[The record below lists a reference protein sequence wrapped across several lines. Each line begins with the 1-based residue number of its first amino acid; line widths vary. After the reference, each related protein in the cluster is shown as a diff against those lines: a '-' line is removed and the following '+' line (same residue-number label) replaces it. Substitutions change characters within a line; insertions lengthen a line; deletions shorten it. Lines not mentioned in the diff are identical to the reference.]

1 MLIGVDPHKTSHTAT
16 AVDPTSN
23 TALASIRVDATLDGY
38 RALLGW
44 ARQFEEHRW
53 AIEGA
58 RGLGGH
64 LAQWLIARGEYV
76 VDVPSTA
83 TARVRELSRG
93 GRRKNDVIDAAA
105 AACVAAAQG
114 DADPVIA
121 EGANTVF
128 ALLEEHRANIAE
140 QRVRAVNQLHAIL
153 RDLVPGGAKTALTAN
168 QAAGLLRRIRPASAP
183 ETTRKQIGWDLV
195 RQVRQLDECLVTI
208 ETTMAEALA
217 EHGSTLTDIDGVG
230 SVLAA
235 RILGRTRNVERF
247 PTADAFAA
255 YAGVAPVEASSGDR
269 VVHRLSRSGDRRLNS
284 AIHLIA
290 VTQVR
295 MRVSCGRRYYDTKIA
310 EGKTHNEAM
319 RCLKRRLASHLWRRM
334 CGVMWSV
341 SSLRMPLLSPV
352 GASRSLMRRGVR

>member
-16 AVDPTSN
+16 AVDPASN

-44 ARQFEEHRW
+44 ARQFAEHYW

-64 LAQWLIARGEYV
+64 LAQWLIARGEHV

-114 DADPVIA
+114 DATPVVA
-121 EGANTVF
+121 EGAETVF
-128 ALLEEHRANIAE
+128 SLLEEHRANVAE

-153 RDLVPGGAKTALTAN
+153 RDLVPGGARTQLSAD
-168 QAAGLLRRIRPASAP
+168 QAAAVLRRLRPASSP
-183 ETTRKQIGWDLV
+183 ESARKDIAWDLV
-195 RQVRQLDECLVTI
+195 RQIRHLDECLGRI
-208 ETTMAEALA
+208 EADMTAALD
-217 EHGSTLTDIDGVG
+217 EHGSTLTEVDGVG
-230 SVLAA
+230 AVLGA
-235 RILGRTRNVERF
+235 RILGRTRNVTRF
-247 PTADAFAA
+247 ASADAFAA
-255 YAGVAPVEASSGDR
+255 YAGVAPVEASSGER
-269 VVHRLSRSGDRRLNS
+269 IVHRLSRSGDRRLNS
-284 AIHLIA
+284 AIHLVA
-290 VTQVR
+290 VTQIR
-295 MRVSCGRRYYDTKIA
+295 MRSSLGRRYYDTKIA
-310 EGKTHNEAM
+310 GGKTHNEAM

-334 CGVMWSV
+334 TRDE
-341 SSLRMPLLSPV
+341 LARLERT
-352 GASRSLMRRGVR
+352 AIAT